1 MEIPKH
7 PLTHNQSLFLS
18 NLRTFMN
25 EPIYFYGS
33 ILRGD
38 YIQGLSDIDV
48 LMFYDDDVLANNK
61 LVKYFKF
68 LATKEPKEN
77 IHIKST
83 RFIYHS
89 KETKKIISGYKVKYQ
104 DIEKA
109 IPVEITIYKKEYQK
123 LMLDEQKK
131 KANVNIFI
139 IWFLIIFKILAYRYR
154 LISEEMF
161 KFVKE
166 KLFIWVSGVQGTL
179 ILF

>member
-18 NLRTFMN
+18 QLRTFMN
-25 EPIYFYGS
+25 EPVYFYGS

-61 LVKYFKF
+61 LVKYFKY
-68 LATKEPKEN
+68 LATKEPQEN

-109 IPVEITIYKKEYQK
+109 IPVEITIYKKEHQK

-131 KANVNIFI
+131 KADVNIFI
-139 IWFLIIFKILAYRYR
+139 TWFLIIFKILAYRYR

-166 KLFIWVSGVQGTL
+166 KLFIWVSGVQGTF